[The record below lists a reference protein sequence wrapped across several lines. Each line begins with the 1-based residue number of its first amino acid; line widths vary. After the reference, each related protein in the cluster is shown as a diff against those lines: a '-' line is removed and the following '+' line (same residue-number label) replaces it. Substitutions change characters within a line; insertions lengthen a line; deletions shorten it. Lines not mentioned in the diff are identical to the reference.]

1 MDILLNGTK
10 REIQHFLNDTP
21 IPEPFNICGIII
33 TTNEKT
39 DFKIPEY
46 NSLKEAEKSVP
57 HALIIG
63 ENAEISFQSGRGLIK
78 RLHENYLEFQAV
90 ERQNKKL
97 HKIVNSTHDGMIA
110 IDSEEKITL
119 INKRAEEMTGL
130 SAESSIGKYIQ
141 KEMPSSRLPRVLKT
155 EKTELNRKQQIG
167 ENRTIITTRVPMY
180 GEGGIIG
187 VLAVFR
193 DITEIENMAEEVTN
207 LKSIRT
213 MLEAIIE
220 SSNDAISVVDNEG
233 HGLLINPA
241 YTRLTGLTKAEV
253 IGKPATT
260 DISEGE
266 SIHMKVLQSGAS
278 VRGARMKVG
287 PSRRDVVVNAAPL
300 IVDATVQGSVGVIHD
315 VSEMEALTTEL
326 EQARRIIRTLEAKYE
341 FADIAGSSSELQMAV
356 EQAKA
361 AAKTPAAILL
371 RGESGTGKELF
382 AHAVHNESR
391 RKYNRFVRVNCAALS
406 ETLLE
411 SELFG
416 YVEGAFSGARRG
428 GKKGLFEEADKGS
441 IFLDEI
447 GELSAKMQAKLLRVL
462 QEGEIVKV
470 GGTKSEEVDVRI
482 IAATNVDIEKK
493 IENGEFRQDL
503 YYRLNRVPI
512 YIPALRERNEDIPVI
527 SRYLLE
533 KLNQEYGRY
542 VQELSE
548 EALLKLQQY
557 QWPGNVR
564 ELENVLGRAIIHMSQ
579 NARTIQA
586 SDLFPEE
593 GKTGM
598 IHEKTGTS
606 DNISLADQIE
616 KAERKALQQALIEEN
631 GNKTKTARRLQI
643 SLRSLYYK
651 MEKYN
656 L

>member
-10 REIQHFLNDTP
+10 REIEHFLNDTP
-21 IPEPFNICGIII
+21 IPEPFNICGIVI

-46 NSLKEAEKSVP
+46 NSLKEAEKAVP

-63 ENAEISFQSGRGLIK
+63 EKAEISFQSGRGLIK
-78 RLHENYLEFQAV
+78 RLHENYRELQV
-90 ERQNKKL
+90 VRRRNKKL

-110 IDSEEKITL
+110 IDGEEKITL
-119 INKRAEEMTGL
+119 INRRAEEMTGL

-155 EKTELNRKQQIG
+155 KKTEFNRKQQIG

-180 GEGGIIG
+180 DEGAIIG

-241 YTRLTGLTKAEV
+241 YTRLTGLTKGEV
-253 IGKPATT
+253 IGKPAAT

-266 SIHMKVLQSGAS
+266 SIHMKVLQSGSS

-300 IVDATVQGSVGVIHD
+300 IVDEAVQGSVGVIHD

-341 FADIAGSSSELQMAV
+341 FADIAGNSSELQMAV
-356 EQAKA
+356 DQAKA

-493 IENGEFRQDL
+493 IESGEFRQDL

-512 YIPALRERNEDIPVI
+512 YIPALRERSEDIPVI
-527 SRYLLE
+527 STYLLE
-533 KLNQEYGRY
+533 KLNQEYGRF
-542 VQELSE
+542 VQEISE

-579 NARTIQA
+579 SARIIQV

-593 GKTGM
+593 EKTGM
-598 IHEKTGTS
+598 LLEKTGTS
-606 DNISLADQIE
+606 QKIPLADQIE
-616 KAERKALQQALIEEN
+616 KAEKKALQQALIEEN
-631 GNKTKTARRLQI
+631 GNKTKTARRLHI

-651 MEKYN
+651 MEKHN